1 MLGGGRDDTRRHSR
15 HDHRTRCAGDVLDT
29 RMRRVRVCRACV
41 AHVCARVRRVSLSGV
56 RRIVVA
62 CGVCDPS
69 STCVCVRARGRAR
82 RLTPKNDVGGAAVA
96 YARVATTIFER
107 VTTRTSG
114 EAARGRVLGTIEKI
128 RRRRRRTRGDD
139 ERLVEKIRETTRV
152 IRSAAA
158 LNFLFSA

>member
-1 MLGGGRDDTRRHSR
+1 M
-15 HDHRTRCAGDVLDT
+15 RC
-29 RMRRVRVCRACV
+29 VRP
-41 AHVCARVRRVSLSGV
+41 
-56 RRIVVA
+56 VVN
-62 CGVCDPS
+62 
-69 STCVCVRARGRAR
+69 VCVRACKRKS
-82 RLTPKNDVGGAAVA
+82 TTTHTENDVGGAAVA

-158 LNFLFSA
+158 LNFLFST